1 MKYLKYLF
9 FIAGRRLAD
18 TGLSIQYAVL
28 SIPKMPDY
36 LSSRCRIICPQDTG
50 LPVFKIP
57 DYLSSNSD
65 AKIIIF
71 FRLR

>member
-9 FIAGRRLAD
+9 LIPGIQLSD
-18 TGLSIQYAVL
+18 TGLSV
-28 SIPKMPDY
+28 
-36 LSSRCRIICPQDTG
+36 RE
-50 LPVFKIP
+50 IP